1 MDIKEKIERWKELS
15 RILLSKNK
23 AIYIKEINGDL
34 HFADIN
40 KIEEDTINITNFAP
54 EQRKNVTEDIYWIYI
69 LDFDEYKLGV
79 EK

>member
-1 MDIKEKIERWKELS
+1 MDIKEKIIRWKELS
-15 RILLSKNK
+15 RLLLSKKK

-54 EQRKNVTEDIYWIYI
+54 EQRKDVTEDIYWINI
-69 LDFDEYKLGV
+69 FDCDEYKLGV
-79 EK
+79 DK

>member
-1 MDIKEKIERWKELS
+1 MDIKEKIERWKELAK
-15 RILLSKNK
+15 ILLSKNK

-40 KIEEDTINITNFAP
+40 KIEDDTISITNFAP
-54 EQRKNVTEDIYWIYI
+54 EQRKNLTEDIYWINVFD
-69 LDFDEYKLGV
+69 LDEYKLGV

>member
-40 KIEEDTINITNFAP
+40 KIEEDTINITNFSP
-54 EQRKNVTEDIYWIYI
+54 EQRKNVTEDIYWINVFD
-69 LDFDEYKLGV
+69 LDEYKLGV

>member
-40 KIEEDTINITNFAP
+40 KIEEDTINITNFSP

>member
-1 MDIKEKIERWKELS
+1 MDIKEKIERWKELA

-40 KIEEDTINITNFAP
+40 KIEEDTINITNFSP
-54 EQRKNVTEDIYWIYI
+54 EQRKNVTEDIYWINVFD
-69 LDFDEYKLGV
+69 LDEYKLGV